1 MNKRL
6 ILGDCLEELDKIEE
20 NSIDAII
27 TDPPYELNFMNK
39 GWDNAGVSFNKNT
52 WEKCLRVL
60 KPGGYLLAFGGS
72 RTFHRIACAIEDAG
86 FEIRDTIMW
95 VYGSGF
101 PKSMNIGLTI
111 DKKLGN
117 ESKVVGSG
125 KSGVSSRAYQSLET
139 TTAGNYEIKEA
150 QNEWNGWGTQLKPAF
165 EPIIVAPKPFK
176 GSLVDNI
183 LEYGVGGLNID
194 ECRVGSEP
202 ITSHNAPKGTF
213 AGGEPNR
220 GSDTDSYHT
229 TAGRFPANII
239 HDGSEEATRDMPRT
253 SPTKPH
259 NGDGKPLD
267 TRNNGW
273 GFKRMPSL
281 LSDNG
286 GSASRY
292 FYCAKASKR
301 DRDEGLDG
309 FRESKTTDGNTRSN
323 PVTARKF
330 GANSALRRNIHPT
343 VKPTALMQYLV
354 RLVCPKG
361 SVILDP
367 FMGSGSTGKAAA
379 YENKERNAGYSF
391 IGIEQNPEYVEI
403 AKARIE
409 FADVDNATDNNVE

>member
-1 MNKRL
+1 MNKQL

-39 GWDNAGVSFNKNT
+39 GWDNAGISFNKNT

-86 FEIRDTIMW
+86 FDIRDT
-95 VYGSGF
+95 VLYLYGTGF
-101 PKSMNIGLTI
+101 PKSMNIGLAI
-111 DKKLGN
+111 DKKKGV
-117 ESKVVGSG
+117 ESKVVGVKTQTG
-125 KSGVSSRAYQSLET
+125 AKFKLTQQLIDNGGFNDPSR
-139 TTAGNYEIKEA
+139 TAFEVKEA
-150 QNEWNGWGTQLKPAF
+150 QNEWRGWGTCLKPAF
-165 EPIIVAPKPFK
+165 EPIIVARKPFK
-176 GSLVDNI
+176 GSLVNNI
-183 LEYGVGGLNID
+183 LEYGVGGLNIE

-220 GSDTDSYHT
+220 GSDTGSYHT

-301 DRDEGLDG
+301 DRDEGLG
-309 FRESKTTDGNTRSN
+309 YRVKENT
-323 PVTARKF
+323 P
-330 GANSALRRNIHPT
+330 PE
-343 VKPTALMQYLV
+343 
-354 RLVCPKG
+354 
-361 SVILDP
+361 IL
-367 FMGSGSTGKAAA
+367 KQI
-379 YENKERNAGYSF
+379 KEF
-391 IGIEQNPEYVEI
+391 FE
-403 AKARIE
+403 
-409 FADVDNATDNNVE
+409 